1 MCLCKRFFPVRA
13 PQRASPGGERPIGGE
28 CKGFMTGGCIARAAA
43 GLFHRHPG
51 GSHVAQIKKPK
62 MVDEFRAFILKGNV
76 LDLAVGVIIGLAF
89 SGVINS
95 MVGDVLMPPIGLAL
109 GGADFSNIYVVL
121 KDGPG
126 NATPPYE
133 SLDAAKADGAVT
145 WRIGSF
151 VNAVINF
158 IIIAFVIFLVVRAAN
173 KAKRKEEAV
182 KVETEKDCPKCLMK
196 IPIKATKCGHCTA
209 DLH

>member
-1 MCLCKRFFPVRA
+1 M
-13 PQRASPGGERPIGGE
+13 
-28 CKGFMTGGCIARAAA
+28 
-43 GLFHRHPG
+43 
-51 GSHVAQIKKPK
+51 
-62 MVDEFRAFILKGNV
+62 KGNV

-95 MVGDVLMPPIGLAL
+95 MVTDVIMPPIGLAL

-126 NATPPYE
+126 NATAPYE

-158 IIIAFVIFLVVRAAN
+158 IIIAFVIFLIVKAAN
-173 KAKRKEEAV
+173 KAKKKEEAA
-182 KVETEKDCPKCLMK
+182 KEATEKDCPKCLMK
-196 IPIKATKCGHCTA
+196 IPIKATKCGHCGA
-209 DLH
+209 DL